1 MNFNHTEERQMLI
14 DTLSRFIREKYRIE
28 ARNEAAVSSV
38 GYQTKV
44 WLMLA
49 EMGIIGSLFSEEH
62 GGFGGEGF
70 DIAVVFEAL
79 GQGLVIEPFLDN
91 AILAGGAIVE
101 VGSGKQKGLLEAII
115 AGTTIAGFAHFEPDT
130 HYELEKVS
138 TSAQSSNGQWVLNGS
153 KAVVKHAEAANF
165 FVVSARTNGKQN
177 DTTGISLF
185 IIPTDTEGLTVQ
197 GYNTFDGGRAAEL
210 TLDNVTLEASA
221 LLGDEDAAYPVL
233 EKVVG
238 RGILALSAEAIGAM
252 EVVKQSTVEYL
263 QTRQQFG
270 VPIGKF
276 QALQHRMAELFIEIE
291 QARSSVINAAAALDK
306 DHITRE
312 RAVSAAKYTVG
323 NVGRHVAEE
332 AIQLHGGVGMAWE
345 LALGHYA
352 KRLVLIDHELGDAD
366 HHLGRYITLGKQN
379 QTLDSS
385 TVKEK

>member
-1 MNFNHTEERQMLI
+1 MNFNHTEERQMLS
-14 DTLSRFIREKYRIE
+14 DTLSRFIREKYSIE
-28 ARNEAAVSSV
+28 ARNEAAVSAI
-38 GYQTKV
+38 GYQPEI
-44 WLMLA
+44 WSALA
-49 EMGIIGSLFSEEH
+49 EMGIIGSLFSEEN

-91 AILAGGAIVE
+91 AILAGGAIAE
-101 VGSGKQKGLLEAII
+101 VGNDEQKGLLEAII
-115 AGTTIAGFAHFEPDT
+115 AGTKIAGFAHYEPDT
-130 HYELEKVS
+130 HYELEKV
-138 TSAQSSNGQWVLNGS
+138 TTTAQNNNGQWVLNGS
-153 KAVVKHAEAANF
+153 KAVVKHAEAADF
-165 FVVSARTNGKQN
+165 FVVSARTNGHSN
-177 DTTGISLF
+177 DTDGISLF
-185 IIPTDTEGLTVQ
+185 IVPKSTEGFTIQ

-221 LLGDEDAAYPVL
+221 LLGNEGEAYPSIEAVI
-233 EKVVG
+233 G
-238 RGILALSAEAIGAM
+238 RGLLALSAEAVGAM
-252 EVVKQSTVEYL
+252 EVAKQSTVEYL

-306 DHITRE
+306 DRVTRE
-312 RAVSAAKYTVG
+312 RSLSAAKYTVG
-323 NVGRHVAEE
+323 NVGRQVAEE
-332 AIQLHGGVGMAWE
+332 TIQLHGGVGMAWE

-379 QTLDSS
+379 FS
-385 TVKEK
+385 

>member
-1 MNFNHTEERQMLI
+1 MNFNHTEERQMLS
-14 DTLSRFIREKYRIE
+14 DTLSRFIREKYSIE
-28 ARNEAAVSSV
+28 ARNEAAVSAI
-38 GYQTKV
+38 GYQPEI
-44 WLMLA
+44 WSALA
-49 EMGIIGSLFSEEH
+49 EMGIIASLFSEEN

-91 AILAGGAIVE
+91 AILAGGTIAE
-101 VGSGKQKGLLEAII
+101 AGNDEQKGLLEAII
-115 AGTTIAGFAHFEPDT
+115 TGTKIAGFAHYEPDT
-130 HYELEKVS
+130 HYELEKVR
-138 TSAQSSNGQWVLNGS
+138 TSAQNNNGQWVLNGS
-153 KAVVKHAEAANF
+153 KAVVKHAEAADF
-165 FVVSARTNGKQN
+165 FVVSARTDGQSN
-177 DTTGISLF
+177 DTDGISLF
-185 IIPTDTEGLTVQ
+185 VIPKDAEGLSIQ

-221 LLGDEDAAYPVL
+221 LLGDEGKAYPSIETVI
-233 EKVVG
+233 G
-238 RGILALSAEAIGAM
+238 RGLLALSAEAVGAM
-252 EVVKQSTVEYL
+252 EVAKQSTVEYL

-306 DHITRE
+306 DRVTRE
-312 RAVSAAKYTVG
+312 RSLSAAKYTVG
-323 NVGRHVAEE
+323 NVGRQVAEE
-332 AIQLHGGVGMAWE
+332 TIQLHGGVGMAWE

-379 QTLDSS
+379 LS
-385 TVKEK
+385 